1 MSSGSHSLRLTSLE
15 QIEKDIAQA
24 LEHAGETGKVSEYI
38 HSVWGKAWS
47 QKISCVGFFYMMTMS
62 ATKGS

>member
-24 LEHAGETGKVSEYI
+24 LEHAGETGKFLNIYTLLGARHGVKRF
-38 HSVWGKAWS
+38 HV
-47 QKISCVGFFYMMTMS
+47 
-62 ATKGS
+62 

>member
-24 LEHAGETGKVSEYI
+24 LEHAGKTGKVSE
-38 HSVWGKAWS
+38 
-47 QKISCVGFFYMMTMS
+47 
-62 ATKGS
+62 

>member
-24 LEHAGETGKVSEYI
+24 LEHAGETGKVFEYTLCLG
-38 HSVWGKAWS
+38 HRGNSVMHLYLKWVMLEPS
-47 QKISCVGFFYMMTMS
+47 
-62 ATKGS
+62 